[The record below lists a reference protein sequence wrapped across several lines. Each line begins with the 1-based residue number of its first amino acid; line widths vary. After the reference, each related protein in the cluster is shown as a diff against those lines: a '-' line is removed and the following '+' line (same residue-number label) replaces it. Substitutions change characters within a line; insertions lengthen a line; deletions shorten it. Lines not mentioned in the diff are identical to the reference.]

1 MKYNI
6 SLGGRGSD
14 CRIFRVSDE
23 EFQYLKE
30 NGVEEENLEYEE
42 ICDYL
47 QKELLFDEA
56 DEYVVGPYLDEL
68 YLVVQDEDKNVIF
81 ESESMPDDV
90 IDNSVWESCQLEGE
104 NYFVIEDYSKGNFF
118 SFEVEN
124 ENFDINK
131 LSFIVKEIAESR
143 DFIVGLK
150 YDGVDLTDTKEYG
163 DYWSKGLYYLLSQ
176 KWNRD

>member
-1 MKYNI
+1 MKYNV

-14 CRIFRVSDE
+14 CRVFRITDE
-23 EFQYLKE
+23 QFSYLKE
-30 NGVEEENLEYEE
+30 SGVEEENLEFEE
-42 ICDYL
+42 ICEYL
-47 QKELLFDEA
+47 EKELLFDDA
-56 DEYVVGPYLDEL
+56 DDYVIGPYLDEVW
-68 YLVVQDEDKNVIF
+68 LVVEDENKNVIF
-81 ESESMPDDV
+81 ESDNFPDDV
-90 IDNSVWESCQLEGE
+90 LDNSEWIGCDLDGE
-104 NYFVIEDYSKGNFF
+104 NYFVLEDYSKGEFF
-118 SFEVEN
+118 SIELET
-124 ENFDINK
+124 ENFEINK